1 MGAFVATSNPMSDQH
16 PDDQALGQH
25 VRSLRRARGLTQE
38 NLASRAGLSVDAVR
52 RMEAGLYSP
61 SMRTVVKLCHGL
73 GLSRSTLFASLEEPD
88 ATPHHELVELLSGA
102 TPSQVEL
109 LTAITRLILGI
120 PNA

>member
-1 MGAFVATSNPMSDQH
+1 MSDQH

-61 SMRTVVKLCHGL
+61 SMRTLTKLCHGL
-73 GLSRSTLFASLEEPD
+73 GLSRSTFFLALEGGDSRLAAIKDLLADQP
-88 ATPHHELVELLSGA
+88 PNVVELV
-102 TPSQVEL
+102 TRV
-109 LTAITRLILGI
+109 TKAIIGDRDGR
-120 PNA
+120 